1 MIWLIFLLLVG
12 AAAPPA
18 LAEPARPA
26 TVLAAKAET
35 AADGQTRVTVE
46 LDRPVAARTLVLAG
60 PDRFVVDLPNAAVRF
75 QRAARAA
82 GVVTAVRHGVRPDGA
97 ARLVFDLAGPARVE
111 PGNAGA
117 AQLVFLLT
125 PQGTRRAVAPAAP
138 AVPPPIEDPA
148 RRVIV
153 IDAGHGG
160 HDPGAP
166 GVAGGKEKAVVLAAA
181 LRLRDELEGRGCYHV
196 VLTRDGDAF
205 LPLDERVRIAR
216 ENKADLFI
224 SLHADSNPNP
234 AAKGASVYTL
244 SERGGA
250 RARGAMEAQDWDVD
264 LGEASH
270 SPQVQRIL
278 VDLARRETT
287 NRSADFAQA
296 LIARLGQASTPL
308 LRNTHRSAGFF
319 VLLAPDVPA
328 VLLEMGFM
336 TNAQDEARLTDP
348 VQRARMMAGV
358 ADAVDVYFARGRAYA
373 SR

>member
-1 MIWLIFLLLVG
+1 MLRLIFPVLL
-12 AAAPPA
+12 ASA
-18 LAEPARPA
+18 LAGPVAAEPARPNA
-26 TVLAAKAET
+26 VLSAAVE
-35 AADGQTRVTVE
+35 AAPGGGARVMIRLE
-46 LDRPVAARTLVLAG
+46 RPAAARHFSLNG
-60 PDRFVVDLPNAAVRF
+60 PDRFVVDVPASRLRLSGEPAPTGLVSGVR
-75 QRAARAA
+75 RAA
-82 GVVTAVRHGVRPDGA
+82 RPDGA
-97 ARLVFDLAGPARVE
+97 ARLVFDLSGPATATVE
-111 PGNAGA
+111 SATGA
-117 AQLVFLLT
+117 RLAFLLT
-125 PQGTRRAVAPAAP
+125 PVVPLQAAEAAP
-138 AVPPPIEDPA
+138 VPDAPA

-166 GVAGGKEKAVVLAAA
+166 GVAGAKEKAVVLAAA
-181 LRLRDELEGRGCYHV
+181 LRLREELESRGGYHV
-196 VLTRDGDAF
+196 VLTRDGDTF

-224 SLHADSNPNP
+224 SLHADSNPNQN
-234 AAKGASVYTL
+234 AQGASVYTL

-250 RARGAMEAQDWDVD
+250 RVRGAMEAQDWDVD

-296 LIARLGQASTPL
+296 LIGRLGQSSPL
-308 LRNTHRSAGFF
+308 LRNTHRNAGFF

-336 TNAQDEARLTDP
+336 TNAQDEARLTDAA
-348 VQRARMMAGV
+348 QRTRMMASV
-358 ADAVDVYFARGRAYA
+358 ADAIDVYFERGRAYA